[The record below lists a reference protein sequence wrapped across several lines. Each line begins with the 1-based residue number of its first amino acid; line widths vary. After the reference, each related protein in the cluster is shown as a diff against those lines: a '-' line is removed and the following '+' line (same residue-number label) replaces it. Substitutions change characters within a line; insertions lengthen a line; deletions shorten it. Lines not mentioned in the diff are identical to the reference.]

1 MHPSRREFI
10 RTMGTGL
17 ATAGVAAA
25 GAAAAGVACGTSGSG
40 TSERG
45 STAGGSGS
53 GQEAAGGGSEALLVP
68 NPDQVEPAP
77 LGYDRLPLEW
87 HQERTRLLKE
97 RAGELGADAVVLE
110 RDPNIVYFTGCFRGS
125 GERTTRVMFRLD
137 EQDTAYWY
145 SPGIDRDLITSW
157 WATGNEYYFCYPH
170 AEGGFPNRGELV
182 QGARVDLW
190 EWLLEGLRSRG
201 LGDKTIAVDRTLSNA
216 DLATARNVLPQAR
229 FVDISPACLEMQI
242 IKTPEEMA
250 LTQRA
255 YRYFDKIHAFARDYI
270 LERGTD
276 ATDFELGQA
285 LQAYGIGLLMN
296 DVQRDGRPNTAVG
309 VEVTSHYV
317 RAGVATAY
325 PHPNQFFYNKIERG
339 QSVYV
344 NTDIQLGGMGGEC
357 YRNYLIGPTT
367 PAQEKMFE
375 VVAETVQIQEEE
387 SKPGVVCS
395 DLALKI
401 HQHQVDR
408 GMADFIYHRPAHG
421 QGNFSMGHQ
430 APFIALGD
438 YSVIEENMTFSME
451 PGLYDAANGI
461 GINPSDNLLIT
472 AAKGVRFSRVPFS
485 KEWSFLTL

>member
-1 MHPSRREFI
+1 MRPSRRDFI
-10 RTMGTGL
+10 KTLGTGL
-17 ATAGVAAA
+17 ASAGVAASSL
-25 GAAAAGVACGTSGSG
+25 ACS
-40 TSERG
+40 
-45 STAGGSGS
+45 
-53 GQEAAGGGSEALLVP
+53 GGGGASSGESPSFGEGGEGAFSSESEALLVA
-68 NPDQVEPAP
+68 NPDHVEPAP

-87 HQERTRLLKE
+87 HQERARLLKE
-97 RAGELGADAVVLE
+97 RAGELGADAIVLE

-157 WATGNEYYFCYPH
+157 WATDNEYYFCYPH
-170 AEGGFPNRGELV
+170 AEGGFPNRGELA
-182 QGARVDLW
+182 QGPRVDLW
-190 EWLLEGLRSRG
+190 EWLLEGLGRRG
-201 LGDKTIAVDRTLSNA
+201 LGDKTIAVDRSLSNA
-216 DLATARNVLPQAR
+216 DLATARRLLPRAR

-242 IKTPEEMA
+242 IKTPEEIA

-255 YRYFDKIHAFARDYI
+255 YRYFDKIHALARDYI

-285 LQAYGIGLLMN
+285 LQAYGISLLMN

-309 VEVTSHYV
+309 IEVTSHYV

-344 NTDIQLGGMGGEC
+344 NTDILLGGMGGEC

-367 PAQEKMFE
+367 SQQEKMFE
-375 VVAETVQIQEEE
+375 VVAETIQIQEEE
-387 SKPGVVCS
+387 SKPGAVCS
-395 DLALKI
+395 DIALKI

-421 QGNFSMGHQ
+421 QGNFGAGHQ

-438 YSVIEENMTFSME
+438 YSEIVENMTFSME

-461 GINPSDNLLIT
+461 GINPSDNLRI
-472 AAKGVRFSRVPFS
+472 AADKGVRFSSVPFS
-485 KEWSFLTL
+485 KEWSFLVL